1 MESRRLTRSRTNQMV
16 GVCAGL
22 GNYLNVDPTAIRL
35 IFILLVLLGAS
46 GILIYLIL
54 WIMPLESEGPL
65 PPMQP
70 PVPPSQ

>member
-16 GVCAGL
+16 GGVCAGL

-46 GILIYLIL
+46 GILI
-54 WIMPLESEGPL
+54 
-65 PPMQP
+65 
-70 PVPPSQ
+70 